1 MALFYLRNKMDGLRA
16 VLYVEVRSL
25 SLDRQGS
32 LVCLRPRLVVGA
44 AAAWIEGATATM
56 TRFPVGGHAYQTNLL

>member
-44 AAAWIEGATATM
+44 AAAWIEGGNSDHDTFS
-56 TRFPVGGHAYQTNLL
+56 RRRSCLSN